1 LVSNGDDDE
10 NFLQRNKAVLIFF
23 AIVLSVVGWVV
34 FSKPL
39 GSSGPVRREQEQQ
52 VVKIVLPPPP
62 PPPPPKATP
71 PPPPPKEDKRPE
83 QAPLAAPDKPVAQPK
98 PAAKPPEGLG
108 TNIKGAGPGLAGLSG
123 GGGNGMIGGTGS
135 GPGGGGSPWSGY
147 AGKVQARIAEALR
160 ANARTRSASLNI
172 QVRVWPDSSGKIAR
186 VQVVGTS
193 GDSAL
198 DNALRNEVLSGLN
211 LNEAPPAGMPVP
223 IVLRLVARRPN

>member
-10 NFLQRNKAVLIFF
+10 NFLQRNKAVLIFL
-23 AIVLSVVGWVV
+23 AIVLGVVGWVV
-34 FSKPL
+34 FGKPL
-39 GSSGPVRREQEQQ
+39 GSSGPVRKAQEQQ

-186 VQVVGTS
+186 VQVTGTT

-198 DNALRNEVLSGLN
+198 DNAIRNEVLSGLN
-211 LNEAPPAGMPVP
+211 LNEAPPEGMPVP